1 MKNKKKK
8 VFIVGSNGF
17 LGKSLK
23 DKLKKNKN
31 YKLLNYPSNKKIDF
45 SNINICNKI
54 LIFLLPDIIINCAA
68 KIDVDFCEKNKKIA
82 YNSNAKIVKNLTNFC
97 NKNNK
102 KLIHISTDHVYNDAS
117 QLNKENNISTTN
129 YYAQSKLYGE
139 KFAVKTKSLI
149 LRTNFFG
156 YSRIKKKKTL
166 INWILLSAKNKKK
179 IYIYKNIFF
188 SPLYIETLTSILIK
202 ILNTKKTGIFNLGSK
217 NKISKSNF
225 ILKISK
231 KLHVKL
237 NYKKIN
243 FKLFTKSKA
252 ERPLGMAMNSSKF
265 EKTFSI
271 KLPTIQT
278 EINKLSIK

>member
-1 MKNKKKK
+1 
-8 VFIVGSNGF
+8 
-17 LGKSLK
+17 L
-23 DKLKKNKN
+23 
-31 YKLLNYPSNKKIDF
+31 
-45 SNINICNKI
+45 
-54 LIFLLPDIIINCAA
+54 
-68 KIDVDFCEKNKKIA
+68 
-82 YNSNAKIVKNLTNFC
+82 
-97 NKNNK
+97 
-102 KLIHISTDHVYNDAS
+102 
-117 QLNKENNISTTN
+117 
-129 YYAQSKLYGE
+129 
-139 KFAVKTKSLI
+139 
-149 LRTNFFG
+149 
-156 YSRIKKKKTL
+156 
-166 INWILLSAKNKKK
+166 ILLSAKNKKK